1 MKKSNNKFESKNWP
15 EYYPE
20 RLKMISWCIEGKNG
34 PIAGPMPYYT
44 RHLDYSTK
52 GDSLFVKQV
61 LVSWFEKNGTPHE
74 VCNEA
79 CQYVAKMFT
88 VYFTDENGEFQISAK
103 KDKETKKPLFD
114 EKKWEQ
120 IWQGMD
126 KKWRNACLKMML
138 KELKRVYDM
147 TLGIVRK

>member
-1 MKKSNNKFESKNWP
+1 MTNFP
-15 EYYPE
+15 ECYPA
-20 RLKMISWCIEGKNG
+20 RLKAISWCIEGRDG
-34 PIAGPMPYYT
+34 LIAGPHRWHNKHLPY
-44 RHLDYSTK
+44 SSK

-61 LVSWFEKNGTPHE
+61 LLDWFEKHGTPYE

-120 IWQGMD
+120 IWKGME
-126 KKWRNACLKMML
+126 KKWRNDCLKLML
-138 KELKRVYDM
+138 EELKRVYDM
-147 TLGIVRK
+147 TLGIVKQK